1 MMTRR
6 RLSLQLTPLLD
17 LLLIVMFSQYIEN
30 RSRSAQAAEELRLEK
45 AAVQEEL
52 TRERAQLED
61 RCYLRDHQPVHHGT
75 DDRLPR
81 LCK

>member
-30 RSRSAQAAEELRLEK
+30 RSRSAQAAEELK
-45 AAVQEEL
+45 IG
-52 TRERAQLED
+52 RA
-61 RCYLRDHQPVHHGT
+61 HV
-75 DDRLPR
+75 
-81 LCK
+81 